1 MRSKPRNPN
10 KGKVTAVLAVLAIIW
25 LVGGTLF
32 FLKVKDVIVN
42 GTYSSSQN
50 VVIDD
55 NNGQN
60 ADDAGEQDDSSIDD
74 IIDDAD
80 GQDDFDDDVDDADD
94 LDDTDDY
101 ADDTDDLDDTDDDV
115 DDADDIDDDNVDDDV
130 DEDDHDDDDD
140 VLTFTVDAW
149 DGFAAVRTGRGT
161 GYSQVGRL
169 NNGEKVKVTDLE
181 NGWYKIAKGKWK
193 GYYLH
198 KSSLK

>member
-1 MRSKPRNPN
+1 MRSKPKNPN

-25 LVGGTLF
+25 LVGGILF

-42 GTYSSSQN
+42 GTYSSSSQD
-50 VVIDD
+50 VVIEDED
-55 NNGQN
+55 GQD
-60 ADDAGEQDDSSIDD
+60 ADDAGEQDDSSVIDDD
-74 IIDDAD
+74 IIDDDAD
-80 GQDDFDDDVDDADD
+80 GQDGFDDDA
-94 LDDTDDY
+94 
-101 ADDTDDLDDTDDDV
+101 DDTDDDV
-115 DDADDIDDDNVDDDV
+115 DDADDIDDTDDD
-130 DEDDHDDDDD
+130 DDDDD

-149 DGFAAVRTGRGT
+149 DGFAAIRTGRGT

-169 NNGEKVKVTDLE
+169 NNGETVKVTDLE

>member
-1 MRSKPRNPN
+1 MRSKPKNPN

-25 LVGGTLF
+25 LVGGILF

-42 GTYSSSQN
+42 GTYSSSSQD
-50 VVIDD
+50 VVIED
-55 NNGQN
+55 
-60 ADDAGEQDDSSIDD
+60 ADD
-74 IIDDAD
+74 
-80 GQDDFDDDVDDADD
+80 FDDADD

-101 ADDTDDLDDTDDDV
+101 ADDTDDVDDTDDDV
-115 DDADDIDDDNVDDDV
+115 DDADDIDDTDD

-169 NNGEKVKVTDLE
+169 NNGETVKVTDLE

>member
-1 MRSKPRNPN
+1 MRSKPKNPN

-25 LVGGTLF
+25 LVGGILF

-42 GTYSSSQN
+42 GTYSSSSQD
-50 VVIDD
+50 VVIEDAD
-55 NNGQN
+55 GQN

-74 IIDDAD
+74 LIDDAD
-80 GQDDFDDDVDDADD
+80 SQDDFDDDVDDADD

-101 ADDTDDLDDTDDDV
+101 ADDTDDVDDTDDDV
-115 DDADDIDDDNVDDDV
+115 DDLDDDDV

-193 GYYLH
+193 GYYSH

>member
-1 MRSKPRNPN
+1 MRSKPKNPN

-25 LVGGTLF
+25 LVGGILF

-42 GTYSSSQN
+42 GTYSSSSQD
-50 VVIDD
+50 VVIEDED
-55 NNGQN
+55 GQD
-60 ADDAGEQDDSSIDD
+60 ADDAGEQDDSSVIDDD

-80 GQDDFDDDVDDADD
+80 GQDGFDDDVDDTDDLNDTDDDVDDADD
-94 LDDTDDY
+94 F
-101 ADDTDDLDDTDDDV
+101 DDTDDDV
-115 DDADDIDDDNVDDDV
+115 DDADDIDDSDDD
-130 DEDDHDDDDD
+130 DDDDD

-149 DGFAAVRTGRGT
+149 DGFAAIRTGRGT

-169 NNGEKVKVTDLE
+169 NNGETVKVTDLE